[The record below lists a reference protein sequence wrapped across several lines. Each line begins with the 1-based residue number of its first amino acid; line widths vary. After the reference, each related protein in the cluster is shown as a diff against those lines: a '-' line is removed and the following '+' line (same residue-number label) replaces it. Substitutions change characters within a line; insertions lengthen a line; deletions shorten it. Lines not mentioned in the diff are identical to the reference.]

1 MKKTVYILSVLQH
14 IVHLVL
20 TRCPQVAAR
29 RLGVLV
35 ERGKR
40 MFSVNAMS
48 GVPVYEQ
55 LVNQVETYIATGIL
69 EAGSQLPSV
78 RSLSVTLSVNPNTVQ
93 KAFSDLIQRGIVT
106 AVPGKGNFVSE
117 DALSSIREKGKRRL
131 SELSSLV
138 RELRLFGIEKE
149 DILTVIEKEFRLEGG
164 DGK

>member
-1 MKKTVYILSVLQH
+1 
-14 IVHLVL
+14 
-20 TRCPQVAAR
+20 
-29 RLGVLV
+29 
-35 ERGKR
+35 

-55 LVNQVETYIATGIL
+55 LVNQVETYIATGVL

-117 DALSSIREKGKRRL
+117 DALSAIKEKGKRRL
-131 SELSSLV
+131 AQFSSLV

-149 DILTVIEKEFRLEGG
+149 ELLMILENEFNLKGG

>member
-1 MKKTVYILSVLQH
+1 
-14 IVHLVL
+14 
-20 TRCPQVAAR
+20 
-29 RLGVLV
+29 
-35 ERGKR
+35 

-55 LVNQVETYIATGIL
+55 LVNQVETYIAMGIL

-78 RSLSVTLSVNPNTVQ
+78 RSLSVALSVNPNTVQ

-117 DALSSIREKGKRRL
+117 DALSAIREKGKKRL
-131 SELSSLV
+131 AGLSSLV

-149 DILTVIEKEFRLEGG
+149 ELIKVIEKEYSFEGG
-164 DGK
+164 DDK